1 VLSIFLCP
9 TRSCTAR
16 KQRRRGDTVF
26 AYALAPDKQP
36 EILPAYMHEAAGDD
50 TATPQGE

>member
-1 VLSIFLCP
+1 VA
-9 TRSCTAR
+9 TA
-16 KQRRRGDTVF
+16 KADFQRRRGDTVF
-26 AYALAPDKQP
+26 AYALAPHKQP